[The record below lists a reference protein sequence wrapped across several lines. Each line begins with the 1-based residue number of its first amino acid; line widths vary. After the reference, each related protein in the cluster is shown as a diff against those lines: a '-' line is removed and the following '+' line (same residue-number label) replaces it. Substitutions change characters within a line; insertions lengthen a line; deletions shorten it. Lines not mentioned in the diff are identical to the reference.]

1 MLSVRADRVHVPNTQ
16 LVIVIQS
23 ATCTVCSDALSDLG
37 DHFHLRNANSTAA
50 APPAARRLEE
60 GPAPPCDGRPLP
72 ALSLL
77 SSHRGAAGD
86 RPPPTPGGILT
97 PTQVS
102 HTVTD
107 IDEVIG
113 FHKTVYGIAPSSQY
127 VQGATKFVVRRK
139 SQTCLCVEASN
150 ERRGG
155 RSNFFCPRRRWRCSS
170 WKGPG
175 RLATSPRNGSAN
187 SCASITCDSHEHK
200 LESDRTVYR
209 RDATNRKYM
218 GSDYNGCW
226 PIWGDNHAAL
236 DQQSVDIGTFWA
248 NTKKTGFPIWMQTG
262 AMGTKM

>member
-72 ALSLL
+72 RSLFSS

-139 SQTCLCVEASN
+139 SQTCLC
-150 ERRGG
+150 
-155 RSNFFCPRRRWRCSS
+155 F
-170 WKGPG
+170 
-175 RLATSPRNGSAN
+175 
-187 SCASITCDSHEHK
+187 
-200 LESDRTVYR
+200 
-209 RDATNRKYM
+209 
-218 GSDYNGCW
+218 
-226 PIWGDNHAAL
+226 
-236 DQQSVDIGTFWA
+236 
-248 NTKKTGFPIWMQTG
+248 
-262 AMGTKM
+262 